1 MAYLIELILRLDEDF
16 SFAYKEE
23 LEERRQ
29 NFSVD
34 LLDQFFE
41 ECENLQRLTPTMN
54 RRINAEGK
62 VYVEGDS
69 EYPWGNALVYALKN
83 RQELYAFTTNGDIA
97 CTNNIAER
105 QIRPCVIR
113 RGMMQFRRK
122 RIHSAVMWIL

>member
-1 MAYLIELILRLDEDF
+1 MVYLIELILRLDEDF
-16 SFAYKEE
+16 SFADKEE

-41 ECENLQRLTPTMN
+41 ECENLLKLTPTMQ
-54 RRINAEGK
+54 RTITADGK
-62 VYVEGDS
+62 VYVEGGS
-69 EYPWGNALVYALKN
+69 EYLWGKALVYALNN
-83 RQELYAFTTNGDIA
+83 RQELYAFTTNGDNA

-122 RIHSAVMWIL
+122 RIHSAVMLIL